1 MVNSPRYSPRAVA
14 HLAETILIAAG
25 AGDDEARAVAHYLM
39 MSDLVGH
46 ASHGVLRVKQYVEQ
60 IRNGQIICRVEPR
73 IVNEGPGFAVLEGGL
88 GFGQVAA
95 ARATRCACEKATVQ
109 GIAIV
114 ALRNSAHVGRL
125 GDWAELAAEMGCASF
140 HFVNTLAM
148 PRVAPWG
155 GREPRLSTNPL
166 AWGMPVAG
174 REPIVVD
181 LTTSVVAEGKV
192 RLARNAGKSIPSG
205 WIVDRAGRSSTDP
218 AALYEGGTLLPLG
231 GLDAGHKGYALS
243 LMVDLMAGALSGG
256 GTSGPSRNIN
266 CNNFT
271 VIAIAPGQLAPD
283 GSIADEAAHF
293 ADWIRSTSPADPE
306 RPVMLPGDIERAA
319 RARHLRDGLPLDAGL
334 MQALKDAATLAGA
347 PMAKIDQLL
356 SGAFQSGIHHEI
368 F

>member
-1 MVNSPRYSPRAVA
+1 MAPALHYSPCGIEQ
-14 HLAETILIAAG
+14 LAGTILVAAG
-25 AGDDEARAVAHYLM
+25 AGEDEAQTVARCLV
-39 MSDLVGH
+39 MSDLAGH

-60 IRNGQIICRVEPR
+60 IRAGEINCRTAPLT
-73 IVNEGPGFAVLEGGL
+73 VNEGPGFAVLEGGL
-88 GFGQVAA
+88 GFGQVGA
-95 ARATRCACEKATVQ
+95 ARATRLACEKAAAQ

-125 GDWAELAAEMGCASF
+125 GDWAELAAELGCASF

-192 RLARNAGKSIPSG
+192 RLARNAGMSIPPG
-205 WIVDRAGRSSTDP
+205 WIVDRHGQSTTDP
-218 AALYEGGTLLPLG
+218 AVLYDGGSLLPLG

-243 LMVDLMAGALSGG
+243 MMVDLMAGALSGG
-256 GTSGPSRNIN
+256 GTSGADRNIN

-271 VIAIAPGQLAPD
+271 VIAIAPKQLALD
-283 GSIADEAAHF
+283 GSIARETAQF
-293 ADWIRSTSPADPE
+293 GDWIRSASPVDAS
-306 RPVMLPGDIERAA
+306 RPVMLPGEVERAA
-319 RARHLRDGLPLDAGL
+319 RARHLSDGLPLD
-334 MQALKDAATLAGA
+334 QAAIRNLQEAAAVAGA
-347 PMAKIDQLL
+347 PAAHIDKLIL
-356 SGAFQSGIHHEI
+356 AALFQPGSAP
-368 F
+368 